1 MARERDGSQKSS
13 VSRRARQGDTGSL
26 IEREEEGFGVRF
38 LAWERVGDG
47 SRQHDD
53 RLGLRETDE

>member
-1 MARERDGSQKSS
+1 
-13 VSRRARQGDTGSL
+13 L

-47 SRQHDD
+47 SHQHDD